1 MVWRRVRAYTKRFVN
16 HLWVD
21 IDCVRSARF
30 SKQQW
35 EVVMGIALDYYTT
48 TQLAI
53 IAVGLHLTSDVCII
67 IVILIMLIFLFPAYG
82 NAHRGHRSNGT
93 INL

>member
-1 MVWRRVRAYTKRFVN
+1 MVLVRAYTKRFVN
-16 HLWVD
+16 HLRVD

-35 EVVMGIALDYYTT
+35 EVVMGIALDYCTT

-53 IAVGLHLTSDVCII
+53 IAVGLHFTSDVCII
-67 IVILIMLIFLFPAYG
+67 IVIIIILFIISFPAYG